1 MTQPN
6 KDSELSVP
14 ELVVRDNPR
23 SPTSESYRML
33 HANLKFLSSDK
44 PLKAIVVTSAVP
56 QEGKSTVSA
65 NLAAAMAQRERK
77 VLLVDADLYCP
88 LQHHIW
94 DVPNQVG
101 LSNVLVGEVNFKT
114 AIKEVMSNLSVLTAG
129 VMPPSPAALLDSRR
143 MAALIEDCS
152 SHYDFVIVDAPSL
165 SVAADAPV
173 LGRMADGVLLVVRP
187 GVVDSVSAT
196 SAKEVLKQSGQ
207 NVLGLVVNGV
217 VPAREPH
224 SYYYFAKEYYAEK
237 NLTAY
242 K

>member
-1 MTQPN
+1 
-6 KDSELSVP
+6 
-14 ELVVRDNPR
+14 
-23 SPTSESYRML
+23 
-33 HANLKFLSSDK
+33 
-44 PLKAIVVTSAVP
+44 
-56 QEGKSTVSA
+56 
-65 NLAAAMAQRERK
+65 
-77 VLLVDADLYCP
+77 
-88 LQHHIW
+88 
-94 DVPNQVG
+94 
-101 LSNVLVGEVNFKT
+101 
-114 AIKEVMSNLSVLTAG
+114 
-129 VMPPSPAALLDSRR
+129 
-143 MAALIEDCS
+143 
-152 SHYDFVIVDAPSL
+152 VIVDAPSL